1 MLINCLA
8 VGAGGFLGSAG
19 RYLLSTAFASQ
30 NAPFPW
36 ITLLINFFGS
46 FLIAAIT
53 ELSEN
58 WLPLSPRLL
67 LFLRMGICGGFTT
80 FSTFSFETVRLFEDG
95 KVLSGCGYA
104 FLSVLL
110 CLTGIVLG
118 KLVIRFLRGL
128 FHLV

>member
-8 VGAGGFLGSAG
+8 VGTGGFLGSVG
-19 RYLLSTAFASQ
+19 RYLLSAAFSPQ
-30 NAPFPW
+30 NVSFPW

-46 FLIAAIT
+46 FLIAAVS
-53 ELSEN
+53 ELSDN
-58 WLPLSPRLL
+58 WLPLPPRAL
-67 LFLRMGICGGFTT
+67 LFLKMGVCGGFTT

-118 KLVIRFLRGL
+118 KLVIRFLRAL
-128 FHLV
+128 